1 MERPFWLDLELNFT
15 WLVERVVYWTTMA
28 LLVLSFDRL
37 LSRTQ
42 NRIAISRKAKIKA
55 SPEAVALLGAIALAI
70 WLAFDMI
77 Y

>member
-1 MERPFWLDLELNFT
+1 LNFI

-37 LSRTQ
+37 LSRTE
-42 NRIAISRKAKIKA
+42 NRIAIGRKAKIKA
-55 SPEAVALLGAIALAI
+55 SPEAIVLLGVIALAI
-70 WLAFDMI
+70 WLALDMI